1 MKSVTA
7 FVGSARKKGF
17 THAATLQLL
26 ERVQS
31 FGDVRCDIVFLADCN
46 LGLCRG
52 CKTCFVRGEEHCP
65 LHDDR
70 DALIAKMMESD
81 GVVLASPNYSFQVSA
96 IMKAFLDRLG
106 FVFHRPCFQG
116 KAFTPIVVQ
125 GIRGG
130 ERVVK
135 YLERVGAGLGF
146 DVVKG
151 SCLTALEPM
160 VESERRRMDEAL
172 ARQGRRFHDQLVR
185 PPGAAPT
192 LFHLCVFRMA
202 RTSMER
208 MLGDDNRDYQYYRD
222 HGWFESD
229 YYLPTKLGPFKKAV
243 GATFDWIA
251 ARAASQREDGGRVS
265 CK

>member
-17 THAATLQLL
+17 THAATVQLL
-26 ERVQS
+26 ERLQS
-31 FGDVRCDIVFLADCN
+31 FGDVRCEIVFLADCN

-52 CKTCFVRGEEHCP
+52 CKTCFARGEEHCP

-96 IMKAFLDRLG
+96 IVKSFLDRLG

-135 YLERVGAGLGF
+135 YLELVGAGLGF
-146 DVVKG
+146 DVVGG

-160 VESERRRMDEAL
+160 VESERRKMEEAL
-172 ARQGRRFHDQLVR
+172 ARQSRRFHDQLSR
-185 PPGAAPT
+185 PPDAAPSM
-192 LFHLCVFRMA
+192 FHLWAFRMA
-202 RTSMER
+202 RTSIQR
-208 MLGDDNRDYQYYRD
+208 MLGDDDFDYRYYRD
-222 HGWFESD
+222 KGWFESD
-229 YYLPTKLGPFKKAV
+229 YYRPARLGPFRKAA
-243 GATFDWIA
+243 GATFDWMA
-251 ARAASQREDGGRVS
+251 ARAARRREGAGPMS